1 MNFLINFIL
10 INSWVETKIKRKQNQ
25 NKENILSMIKQIVIP
40 QLVNIKNQ

>member
-10 INSWVETKIKRKQNQ
+10 INSWVETKNKRKQNQ